1 MKILPHR
8 DSISPILVSKGIVT
22 EALEYSTISDKQNK
36 NFDKDDILD
45 ILLSDN
51 ALVKETINLRQ
62 EMIRIDHA
70 EFQNPVLY
78 IKTNLFVSKTCYF

>member
-62 EMIRIDHA
+62 EMIRIDHFFVFS
-70 EFQNPVLY
+70 EKSPRNFKILFY
-78 IKTNLFVSKTCYF
+78 I